1 MSCCC
6 WWPLWKEVCYKDDGI
21 GCFSNSKPYDNVN
34 CKVPESPNHIQVQF
48 LLYTR
53 ANSQSPEIVTN
64 NTLSIQAS
72 NFSSTRKTKFIIHGY
87 NDKHGPWMSK
97 MAQAILKREDAN
109 VFAVDWSKGA
119 DNIDYNQAAAN
130 TRVVGALIA
139 RFITQLRTTAQAQYG
154 DFHLIGHSLGSHI
167 SGYAGERIPGLGRI
181 TGLDPAGP
189 QFEKKDPKVRLDPT
203 DAVFVD
209 AIHTDGDSL
218 IQLGFGL
225 EQPVGHV
232 DYFPNGGENQPGC
245 PNELSQNLFNLITG
259 NIGALTDG
267 VACSHMRVID
277 LFTESINSACLF
289 RAHPCSSRADF
300 QAGRCNACGTGCAN
314 MGYDSNSQQPQGGTY
329 YLSTN
334 GQSPYCKG

>member
-1 MSCCC
+1 
-6 WWPLWKEVCYKDDGI
+6 
-21 GCFSNSKPYDNVN
+21 
-34 CKVPESPNHIQVQF
+34 
-48 LLYTR
+48 
-53 ANSQSPEIVTN
+53 
-64 NTLSIQAS
+64 
-72 NFSSTRKTKFIIHGY
+72 
-87 NDKHGPWMSK
+87 
-97 MAQAILKREDAN
+97 MAQAIIKREDAN

-119 DNIDYNQAAAN
+119 HNINYNQAAAN

-139 RFITQLRTTAQAQYG
+139 QFITQLRTTAQAQYG
-154 DFHLIGHSLGSHI
+154 DFHLIGHSLGAHI
-167 SGYAGERIPGLGRI
+167 SGYAGERISGIGRI

-203 DAVFVD
+203 DALFVD

-245 PNELSQNLFNLITG
+245 FKELGQHLFNIITG
-259 NIGALTDG
+259 GIEALADG
-267 VACSHMRVID
+267 VACSHMRVLD
-277 LFTESINSACLF
+277 LFTESINSNCHF
-289 RAHPCSSRADF
+289 RAHPCSSRSDF
-300 QAGRCNACGTGCAN
+300 QAGRCNTCGTGCAN
-314 MGYDSNSQQPQGGTY
+314 MGYNSNSKQPRRGTY